1 MKKTFFQI
9 CFVFVILAISMT
21 GCGPSEKDIAEK
33 KQLEAKVVDLENKL
47 QKVMIIENTK
57 TALEEQMIKQEVKQ
71 DSSTSVVAKCLS
83 VTLHE
88 NGKENEWLA
97 EAEILY
103 LFEGLLFEGLSTFHF
118 QEITNIQIIYD
129 PENKSVNVDLSNAKF
144 KLTAEEA
151 ESSCRANLKYIG
163 LVLSMYAEE
172 HNGNFPSDTKEAEEF
187 FKSDA
192 ANNRLCPATENPYI
206 YIPGLCNGD
215 KAKLPLVYC
224 KYHHKNDNFLQL
236 HIDGSVDYGKVLEIK
251 DLKEQKSVYD
261 SMICQKAQ
269 EAMTKWLAVLT
280 WSNNSTCTSITN
292 IKKVSKKKWIAI
304 ATTSNGKSGKINI
317 IIINSDTDNPTVMV
331 LPDRF
336 SDFK

>member
-9 CFVFVILAISMT
+9 CFAFVILAVSMT

-57 TALEEQMIKQEVKQ
+57 TALEEQIKQKVKQ
-71 DSSTSVVAKCLS
+71 DSPASDVVVRCLS
-83 VTLHE
+83 VTLQE

-103 LFEGLLFEGLSTFHF
+103 QLSEGLSIVRS
-118 QEITNIQIIYD
+118 QEITNIQIIYN

-144 KLTAEEA
+144 KLTTEEA

-172 HNGNFPSDTKEAEEF
+172 HNGNFPDDTKEAEEF

-192 ANNRLCPATENPYI
+192 ANNRLCPATEKPYI

-224 KYHHKNDNFLQL
+224 KYHHKNDDFLQL

-261 SMICQKAQ
+261 SMICRKAQ
-269 EAMTKWLAVLT
+269 EAMTKWLAVLA

-304 ATTSNGKSGKINI
+304 ATASNGKSGKINI